1 MKKSVLEKKQIPQCA
16 VELAGRLV
24 KRVAWPE
31 RRQAMAE
38 VTLAL
43 LDGKARTAEAVFGWG
58 RSAVELGLQELRT
71 GIVCIND
78 LSQRRKPKS
87 EEKHPQLLTD
97 IRRIMDPNS
106 QAQSHLRT
114 PWSYTHMTA
123 KAVRTALLENG
134 SLEAELPAV
143 RTLSNILNR
152 QGYRLRR
159 VEKSRGQKKR
169 RGRTRSLRM

>member
-1 MKKSVLEKKQIPQCA
+1 MKKSVLEKKQIPECA

-71 GIVCIND
+71 GIVCINLKKARTWPQNAVFRGNARISVRRLGQNRFHNGLGELEFHFLAGRICRKSG
-78 LSQRRKPKS
+78 LSRLFGRQSPCS
-87 EEKHPQLLTD
+87 TITLGA
-97 IRRIMDPNS
+97 NS
-106 QAQSHLRT
+106 
-114 PWSYTHMTA
+114 
-123 KAVRTALLENG
+123 K
-134 SLEAELPAV
+134 
-143 RTLSNILNR
+143 
-152 QGYRLRR
+152 RL
-159 VEKSRGQKKR
+159 G
-169 RGRTRSLRM
+169 